1 MKVDSPGN
9 IFKSP
14 NDRQQENQMEELQ
27 KTILQMSK
35 SNQEQNELFRTN
47 LSSLTQRYDN
57 LLSLMTSGKNTKLS
71 PAAVEIVKQYASI

>member
-1 MKVDSPGN
+1 MEEESKKNEINNLKNPIDSPEN

-14 NDRQQENQMEELQ
+14 NVRQQEDRMEELQ

-47 LSSLTQRYDN
+47 H
-57 LLSLMTSGKNTKLS
+57 
-71 PAAVEIVKQYASI
+71 